1 MPTLH
6 LHLTPPQTDTQ
17 NAHLAQALT
26 DITARVLGKRP
37 EVTAVLIHTLPHAQ
51 WFIGAAAVTQPT
63 AMLEIDITQG
73 TNSAEQKATFVD
85 AVWHTLAQHLAA
97 GGPLAPASYVI
108 VREVPATDWGYAG
121 LTQHARQLQRVAPV

>member
-37 EVTAVLIHTLPHAQ
+37 EVTAVLIHTLPQAQ
-51 WFIGAAAVTQPT
+51 WFIGAV
-63 AMLEIDITQG
+63 
-73 TNSAEQKATFVD
+73 AEHKATFVD